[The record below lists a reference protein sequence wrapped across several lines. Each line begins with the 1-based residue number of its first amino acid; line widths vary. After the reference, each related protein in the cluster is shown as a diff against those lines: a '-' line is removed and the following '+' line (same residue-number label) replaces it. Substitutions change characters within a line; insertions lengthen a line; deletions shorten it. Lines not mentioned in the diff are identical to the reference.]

1 MRYSK
6 SCGYYRD
13 FLERELLQTK
23 GSKQFK
29 LKSSLRKLYGRH
41 HDFAIVTEYPCHKWP
56 RICSVCRNQN
66 PVFYSIVSHYRVCN
80 KSNMTGVTCG
90 AGKAYHSASPEFIS
104 VFSVVRFVQSL
115 VFYAYHCLSLCTFLS
130 AIVLSFSWFTT
141 SGYLFHIIK
150 SLFYPSC
157 NSY

>member
-1 MRYSK
+1 MMRYSK

-29 LKSSLRKLYGRH
+29 LKSSLRTFYDRH
-41 HDFAIVTEYPCHKWP
+41 HDLAIFTEYPCHKWP

-66 PVFYSIVSHYRVCN
+66 LVFYSIMN
-80 KSNMTGVTCG
+80 CG
-90 AGKAYHSASPEFIS
+90 PGTAYHSVSPEFIS

-130 AIVLSFSWFTT
+130 AIVLSFSRFTA
-141 SGYLFHIIK
+141 SGYLFSIHPATLIDARRVSGI
-150 SLFYPSC
+150 SFVR
-157 NSY
+157 